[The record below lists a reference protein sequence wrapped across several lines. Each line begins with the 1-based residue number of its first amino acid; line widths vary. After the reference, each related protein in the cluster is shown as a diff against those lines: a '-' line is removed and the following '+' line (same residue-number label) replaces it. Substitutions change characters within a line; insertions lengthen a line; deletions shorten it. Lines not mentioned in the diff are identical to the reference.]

1 MGLVAHL
8 TLVMFGKALIL
19 AICGAIGDAWI
30 RFRKRRAERGL
41 PLRQNKDG
49 VYVPDDWAAKVEGVA
64 RGTWDFVLVV
74 GVIWMVIC
82 VSAVTVYRLTGFNI
96 VTAIL

>member
-1 MGLVAHL
+1 
-8 TLVMFGKALIL
+8 MFGKALIL

-64 RGTWDFVLVV
+64 RGAHRFMLTVAA
-74 GVIWMVIC
+74 IWMAIC
-82 VSAVTVYRLTGFNI
+82 LSVFAYWKLTGQNP
-96 VTAIL
+96 VSTIL

>member
-1 MGLVAHL
+1 MGRMAHL

-30 RFRKRRAERGL
+30 NFRKRRAERGL

-49 VYVPDDWAAKVEGVA
+49 VYVPDDWAAKVEALAQGAHRFMLAVA
-64 RGTWDFVLVV
+64 AFW
-74 GVIWMVIC
+74 IVIC
-82 VSAVTVYRLTGFNI
+82 LIAVAVHRFTGFNI